1 MNRRTEGK
9 PTRALRGRA
18 GRMQG
23 GRGSGRASTGAVRL
37 WGRHA
42 VEAALKNPDR
52 THRKLW
58 ATREGVA
65 SLDGELPADFPVEY
79 ASPADLARLVAR
91 DAPHQGL
98 VLECNALE
106 DVFLEDV
113 LDGDPARPLVILD
126 QVTDPHN
133 VGAIMRS
140 AAAFNA
146 AAIVTQ
152 DRHAPPE
159 SGTLA
164 KSASGALE
172 VVPWIRVVNL
182 ARALDEVA
190 EAVRKA
196 DPSYDRRRDPNLIR
210 PFTPGALPEWFH
222 STITGFWLAK
232 RKPRKLKRLYDR
244 REALYADLVPNRG
257 AILIPTFLWSMG
269 WIKEIDAQLYRM
281 VWWALGHSSQQIN
294 VAAHISVWYLVA
306 AVAFG
311 AKPMSERVSRTAF
324 LLYILF
330 LQLASAHDAKLLAET
345 LLSLLEGSMLVGR
358 SVSKPL
364 GPRRA
369 CEVFLSGLIF

>member
-1 MNRRTEGK
+1 MNRQTETK
-9 PTRALRGRA
+9 PSRALRGRA

-23 GRGSGRASTGAVRL
+23 GRGSGRGSTGTVRL

-52 THRKLW
+52 SHRKLW
-58 ATREGVA
+58 ATREGIA

-79 ASPADLARLVAR
+79 AQPADLARLVAR

-98 VLECNALE
+98 VLECTPL
-106 DVFLEDV
+106 DDIFLEDV

-146 AAIVTQ
+146 CAILTQ

-172 VVPWIRVVNL
+172 VVPWVRVVNL

-190 EAVRKA
+190 EAGYWRIGLDGSGQSTLA
-196 DPSYDRRRDPNLIR
+196 D
-210 PFTPGALPEWFH
+210 ALPAGPVALVLGAEGEGMRH
-222 STITGFWLAK
+222 NVMQHCDATARLPISSTIESLNVSNAAAI
-232 RKPRKLKRLYDR
+232 
-244 REALYADLVPNRG
+244 ALYAIATRD
-257 AILIPTFLWSMG
+257 
-269 WIKEIDAQLYRM
+269 
-281 VWWALGHSSQQIN
+281 
-294 VAAHISVWYLVA
+294 
-306 AVAFG
+306 
-311 AKPMSERVSRTAF
+311 
-324 LLYILF
+324 
-330 LQLASAHDAKLLAET
+330 
-345 LLSLLEGSMLVGR
+345 
-358 SVSKPL
+358 
-364 GPRRA
+364 
-369 CEVFLSGLIF
+369 